1 MRLEDESAV
10 FRDTVSADYADIVV
24 AVTQLGSP
32 TTLMVLLAILFW
44 CGSRRRSA
52 LVISYGVAGL
62 GFVLALETLLG
73 LPRPP
78 ESVYL
83 TSIDVE
89 GYGFPSGHA
98 FASVVVYGGLV
109 SVYDRLR
116 DPVALLGAGTLVAAV
131 SLSRVVLGVHYL
143 GDVIVGAILGVVF
156 VAAMN
161 RVSRGMPTVGF
172 TVAAALAVP
181 AVYVTNAAAYAV
193 LALGAAIGGLLTAGW
208 IDRLPQLRSR
218 LEGLVL
224 VIVGG
229 SVLVA
234 LRIVETVVDL
244 TPLLV
249 ALYAALVAWI
259 VFAPALVDRVGGT
272 VFGSPETDS

>member
-52 LVISYGVAGL
+52 LVISYGVAGV
-62 GFVLALETLLG
+62 GFMLALETLLG

-143 GDVIVGAILGVVF
+143 GDVIVGAILGVAF
-156 VAAMN
+156 VTAMN

-172 TVAAALAVP
+172 SVAAALAVP
-181 AVYVTNAAAYAV
+181 AVYVTNAAAYAI

-208 IDRLPQLRSR
+208 IDQLPRLRSR

-224 VIVGG
+224 VAVG
-229 SVLVA
+229 VTVIVA

-249 ALYAALVAWI
+249 ALYAVLVAWI
-259 VFAPALVDRVGGT
+259 VFAPALVDRVGGAILEA
-272 VFGSPETDS
+272 PETDS

>member
-1 MRLEDESAV
+1 MRLEEESAV
-10 FRDTVSADYADIVV
+10 IRDAISAEYADIVV
-24 AVTQLGSP
+24 AVTELGSP
-32 TTLMVLLAILFW
+32 TTLLVLLAVLFW

-62 GFVLALETLLG
+62 GFMLALETLLG

-109 SVYDRLR
+109 SAYDRLR
-116 DPVALLGAGTLVAAV
+116 DPIALLSAGALVVAV

-143 GDVIVGAILGVVF
+143 GDVVVGAILGVAF
-156 VAAMN
+156 VTTMS
-161 RVSRGMPTVGF
+161 RVCRGMPTIGF
-172 TVAAALAVP
+172 AVALALAIP
-181 AVYVTNAAAYAV
+181 AVYVTGAAAYAI
-193 LALGAAIGGLLTAGW
+193 LALGAAIGGLLTTGW
-208 IDRLPQLRSR
+208 IDRLPRLRSR
-218 LEGLVL
+218 LEGAVL
-224 VIVGG
+224 VAVGIT
-229 SVLVA
+229 VIVA
-234 LRIVETVVDL
+234 LRIVETIVDV

-249 ALYAALVAWI
+249 ALYAVLVAWI

-272 VFGSPETDS
+272 ILGSPRTDS

>member
-10 FRDTVSADYADIVV
+10 FRDTISAEYADIVV
-24 AVTQLGSP
+24 AVTELGSP
-32 TTLMVLLAILFW
+32 TTLMLVLAILFW

-62 GFVLALETLLG
+62 GFMLALETLLG

-109 SVYDRLR
+109 SVYDRPR

-172 TVAAALAVP
+172 AVALALAVP
-181 AVYVTNAAAYAV
+181 AVYVTDAAAYAV
-193 LALGAAIGGLLTAGW
+193 LALGAAIGGLLTTGW
-208 IDRLPQLRSR
+208 IDRLPRLRSR

-224 VIVGG
+224 VVVGG

-234 LRIVETVVDL
+234 LRIVETIVDL

-249 ALYAALVAWI
+249 ALYAVFVAWI
-259 VFAPALVDRVGGT
+259 VFAPALVDRVGWTILESSG
-272 VFGSPETDS
+272 TDS

>member
-1 MRLEDESAV
+1 MRLEEESAV
-10 FRDTVSADYADIVV
+10 IRDAISAEYADIVV
-24 AVTQLGSP
+24 AVTELGSP
-32 TTLMVLLAILFW
+32 TTLMVILAVLFW

-62 GFVLALETLLG
+62 GFILALETLLG

-109 SVYDRLR
+109 SAYDRLR
-116 DPVALLGAGTLVAAV
+116 DPIALLGAGTLVVAV

-143 GDVIVGAILGVVF
+143 GDVVVGAILGVAF
-156 VAAMN
+156 VTAMS

-172 TVAAALAVP
+172 AVALALAIP
-181 AVYVTNAAAYAV
+181 AVYVTGAAAYAV
-193 LALGAAIGGLLTAGW
+193 LALGAAIGGLLTTGW
-208 IDRLPQLRSR
+208 IDRLPRLRSR
-218 LEGLVL
+218 LEGAVL
-224 VIVGG
+224 VAVGIA
-229 SVLVA
+229 VIVA
-234 LRIVETVVDL
+234 LRIVETILDV

-249 ALYAALVAWI
+249 ALYAVLVAWI
-259 VFAPALVDRVGGT
+259 VFAPALVDRVGETILGP
-272 VFGSPETDS
+272 SRTDS

>member
-172 TVAAALAVP
+172 SVAAALAVP
-181 AVYVTNAAAYAV
+181 AVYVTNAAAYAI

-208 IDRLPQLRSR
+208 IDQLPRLRSR

-224 VIVGG
+224 VAVG
-229 SVLVA
+229 VTVIVA

-249 ALYAALVAWI
+249 ALYAVLVAWI
-259 VFAPALVDRVGGT
+259 VFAPALVDRVGGAILEA
-272 VFGSPETDS
+272 PETDS

>member
-1 MRLEDESAV
+1 MRLEEESAV
-10 FRDTVSADYADIVV
+10 VRDAISAEYADLVV
-24 AVTQLGSP
+24 AVTELGSP
-32 TTLMVLLAILFW
+32 TTLMVILAVLFW

-62 GFVLALETLLG
+62 GFILALETLLG

-109 SVYDRLR
+109 SAYDRLR
-116 DPVALLGAGTLVAAV
+116 DPVALLGAGALVVAV

-143 GDVIVGAILGVVF
+143 GDVVVGAILGVAF
-156 VAAMN
+156 VTAMS

-172 TVAAALAVP
+172 AVALALAIP
-181 AVYVTNAAAYAV
+181 AVYVTGAAAYAV
-193 LALGAAIGGLLTAGW
+193 LALGAAIGGLLTTGW
-208 IDRLPQLRSR
+208 IDRLPRLRSR
-218 LEGLVL
+218 LEGAVL
-224 VIVGG
+224 VAVGIT
-229 SVLVA
+229 VIVA
-234 LRIVETVVDL
+234 LRIVETIVDV

-249 ALYAALVAWI
+249 ALYAVLVAWI

-272 VFGSPETDS
+272 ILGSPGADS

>member
-62 GFVLALETLLG
+62 GFMLALETLLG

-116 DPVALLGAGTLVAAV
+116 DPIALLGAGTLVAAV

-172 TVAAALAVP
+172 AVALALAVP
-181 AVYVTNAAAYAV
+181 AVYVTDAAAYAV
-193 LALGAAIGGLLTAGW
+193 LALGAAIGGLLTTGW
-208 IDRLPQLRSR
+208 IDRLPRLRSR

-224 VIVGG
+224 VVVGG

-234 LRIVETVVDL
+234 LRIVETIVDL

-249 ALYAALVAWI
+249 ALYAVFVAWI
-259 VFAPALVDRVGGT
+259 VFAPALVDRVGWTILESSG
-272 VFGSPETDS
+272 TDS